1 MFLIESHTKN
11 ASLCICTSN
20 EKKNFNL
27 THWLIKVIMDIKR
40 YCILLNNNENTIEPK
55 LEDAPK
61 KDL

>member
-1 MFLIESHTKN
+1 MQVYVYAHQMK
-11 ASLCICTSN
+11 
-20 EKKNFNL
+20 KKNFNL